1 MIRTFDLVKPDS
13 VPNERLFALVQR
25 ARRIAIEIDGVY
37 DLALYQTAKEGLWQC
52 SVDAEDE
59 RAWEQLRKDS
69 RFRHLVEEVKA
80 LGVQIVPKDH
90 LERHI

>member
-13 VPNERLFALVQR
+13 VSEERFFALVQQ
-25 ARRIAIEIDGVY
+25 ARRIALEIDGVY
-37 DLALYQTAKEGLWQC
+37 DLALYQTERPGLWQC
-52 SVDAEDE
+52 SVDVEDE
-59 RAWEQLRKDS
+59 AAWEQLREDS
-69 RFRHLVEEVKA
+69 RFRHLVEEVQA